1 MYARATII
9 AADALSVELGG
20 RGDWWTSTPADPS
33 LAAKDVTF
41 FSPRASVAWRQ
52 GKYSIQGAVYHAAR
66 TPSLNELHRGFRAGN
81 VNTLPNPNLK
91 PERLTGVEA
100 GVLMSA
106 GKLSLRTTAFFN
118 TLKDAIANI
127 TVSQTP
133 TAITR
138 IRGNSDRIQ
147 ANGMEFEAD
156 ARLTPTFSVNGTLV
170 LTSSHFRGSIA
181 TPAVEGNV
189 VPQTPKL
196 QGGFGMTWA
205 DPRWVTAATQVRMSG
220 MQYDDDLNTFIL
232 LKYGVWD
239 AQVSRNIAH
248 LINAFVAVENILD
261 SEYDVARTPL
271 RNVGWP
277 RTVRFGTRISWQ

>member
-1 MYARATII
+1 
-9 AADALSVELGG
+9 VELGG
-20 RGDWWTSTPADPS
+20 RSDWWTSVPSDPA
-33 LAAKDVTF
+33 LAEQDYTF

-52 GKYSIQGAVYHAAR
+52 GKYSIQGAVYHASR

-106 GKLSLRTTAFFN
+106 GKLSLRSTAFFN

-147 ANGMEFEAD
+147 ANGVEFEAD
-156 ARLTPTFSVNGTLV
+156 SRLTPTFSINGTLV

-189 VPQTPKL
+189 VPQTPKV
-196 QGGFGMTWA
+196 QGGFGVTWA
-205 DPRWVTAATQVRMSG
+205 DPRWVTAATQVRLSG

-239 AQVSRNIAH
+239 AQVSRTIAH
-248 LINAFVAVENILD
+248 LVNAFVAVENILD
-261 SEYDVARTPL
+261 SEYDTARTPL
-271 RNVGWP
+271 RNIGWP
-277 RTVRFGTRISWQ
+277 RTVRFGARISWQ